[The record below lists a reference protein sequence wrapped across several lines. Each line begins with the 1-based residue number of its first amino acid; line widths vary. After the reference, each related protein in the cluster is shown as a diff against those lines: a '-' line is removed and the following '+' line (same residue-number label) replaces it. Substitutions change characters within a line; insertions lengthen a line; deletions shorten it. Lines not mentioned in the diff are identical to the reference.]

1 MSFAGVRAPEA
12 AIPDP
17 EAFLAL
23 LDTEVYWDVA

>member
-1 MSFAGVRAPEA
+1 LSFAGVKPPEA

-23 LDTEVYWDVA
+23 LDTEVYWEVA